1 MFTKHTHTTDKG
13 VVVLETSHETEVQV
27 QCCSALRG
35 SLYATLDSVVTV
47 SLLVIS
53 VGL

>member
-1 MFTKHTHTTDKG
+1 
-13 VVVLETSHETEVQV
+13 V

-35 SLYATLDSVVTV
+35 SLYATLGSVVTV

-53 VGL
+53 IEGCDGECCGLDKSEKHQRERKTFIGK